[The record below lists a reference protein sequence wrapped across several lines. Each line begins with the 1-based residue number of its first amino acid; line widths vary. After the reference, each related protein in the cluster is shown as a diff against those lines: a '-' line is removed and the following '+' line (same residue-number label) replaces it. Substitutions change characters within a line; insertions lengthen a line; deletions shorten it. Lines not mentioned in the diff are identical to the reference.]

1 MLPLLLFL
9 AVTAPHPCDAGI
21 VQTSR
26 PLTIEEQPAVC
37 VQYATA
43 AVGDSSVVVYAI
55 EAVDHPK
62 SSDFPHQVFVAFGK
76 RRADNVWKLSD
87 QHEVTATLLSLSRD
101 DIGYFIL
108 TDARVNRFTLEGARF
123 VDVGVWTTISGS
135 GGISATK
142 DLMFR
147 IEGGTLRLAA
157 TLETEGYAR
166 GGVTF
171 LHQITSELLVGKD
184 ELVQVKRDRLARGR
198 NPEKPLT
205 VHCKVSR
212 TVYKLIDG
220 RLERSNEIDASEFE
234 RLRPRLRPVP
244 RFDTRE
250 IVPCCAGCSI
260 AN

>member
-1 MLPLLLFL
+1 MFPILLFL
-9 AVTAPHPCDAGI
+9 AVTTAHPCDAGI
-21 VQTSR
+21 VQPSR
-26 PLTIEEQPAVC
+26 PSTINGQPAVC
-37 VQYATA
+37 VQYVTA
-43 AVGDSSVVVYAI
+43 AVGHASVVVYAI
-55 EAVDHPK
+55 EAIDRPR
-62 SSDFPHQVFVAFGK
+62 SSDFPHRVFVAFGR
-76 RRADNVWKLSD
+76 RRADNTWRLSD
-87 QHEVTATLLSLSRD
+87 RHDVTATLLSNED
-101 DIGYFIL
+101 PGDFIL
-108 TDARVNRFTLEGARF
+108 MDARVDRFTLAGARF
-123 VDVGVWTTISGS
+123 LDIGISTTISGT

-147 IEGGTLRLAA
+147 IEGGKLIPAA

-198 NPEKPLT
+198 NPNNKPLT
-205 VHCKVSR
+205 VHCKASR
-212 TVYKLIDG
+212 TVYKFIDG
-220 RLERSNEIDASEFE
+220 RLQRSTDIDASELE
-234 RLRPRLRPVP
+234 RLRPRLRPLP

>member
-1 MLPLLLFL
+1 MFPILLFL
-9 AVTAPHPCDAGI
+9 AAAAPHPCDVGI

-26 PLTIEEQPAVC
+26 SLTTEGQPAMC
-37 VQYATA
+37 VQYGTVV
-43 AVGDSSVVVYAI
+43 VGDASLIVYAI
-55 EAVDHPK
+55 EAVEHVK
-62 SSDFPHQVFVAFGK
+62 SRDFPHRVFVAFGK
-76 RRADNVWKLSD
+76 RADNAWKVSD
-87 QHEVTATLLSLSRD
+87 RHDVTASLLSSE
-101 DIGYFIL
+101 DIGNFIL
-108 TDARVNRFTLEGARF
+108 MDARVDRYTLAGAKF
-123 VDVGVWTTISGS
+123 LDVGVWTTISGT
-135 GGISATK
+135 GGISETK

-147 IEGGTLRLAA
+147 IEGGMLHPAF

-171 LHQITSELLVGKD
+171 LHQVTSELLVGKD

-198 NPEKPLT
+198 NPNNKALT

-212 TVYKLIDG
+212 TVFKVIDG
-220 RLERSNEIDASEFE
+220 RLQRSGEIDASELE
-234 RLRPRLRPVP
+234 RLRPGLRPLP